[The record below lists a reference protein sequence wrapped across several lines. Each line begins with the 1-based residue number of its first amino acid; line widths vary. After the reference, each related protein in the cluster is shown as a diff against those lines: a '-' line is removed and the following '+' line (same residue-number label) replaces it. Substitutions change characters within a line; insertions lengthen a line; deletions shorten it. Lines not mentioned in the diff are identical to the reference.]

1 MKRNQ
6 TDTKKQPQTGNVPT
20 VRMMDDDRFWQ
31 MIDWANE
38 QSNGEIETKYWCLYV
53 QILQLSPKEA
63 TAFSAIYDRHHDLSY
78 FWSMSEACAI
88 LLDGVSPN
96 GFDDFRAALLS
107 MGRQVFERAI
117 DVPDSLAVVDASI
130 ETLRFERY
138 SYAVMKAV
146 NQVTGDNVKR
156 AIPAPSELSGTPWH
170 SLMVERFPKLV
181 GWSRDRRS
189 SHW

>member
-1 MKRNQ
+1 MKKNQ
-6 TDTKKQPQTGNVPT
+6 KTPEIKQTGNVPK
-20 VRMMDDDRFWQ
+20 VRTMDDDRFWQ
-31 MIDWANE
+31 MVEWANE
-38 QSNGEIETKYWCLYV
+38 QSDGDMEMKYWCLYV

-78 FWSMSEACAI
+78 SWSMAEACDI
-88 LLDGVSPN
+88 LLDGAGSD

-107 MGRQVFERAI
+107 MGRQVYERAI
-117 DVPDSLAVVDASI
+117 DDPDSLAEVNASI
-130 ETLRFERY
+130 ETWRFESY

-146 NQVTGDNVKR
+146 NQVTGDDVKR
-156 AIPAPSELSGTPWH
+156 AIPAPRELSGKPWQ

-189 SHW
+189 AHW